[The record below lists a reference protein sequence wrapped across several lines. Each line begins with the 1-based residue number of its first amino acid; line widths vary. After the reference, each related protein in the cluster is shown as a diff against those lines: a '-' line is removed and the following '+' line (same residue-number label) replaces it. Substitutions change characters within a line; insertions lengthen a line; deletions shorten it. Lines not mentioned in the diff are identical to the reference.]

1 MLQSHETRHDSTRR
15 TPHPSFPQRWGNPV
29 SAVLNGKLEPAALVI
44 FGASG
49 DLTKR
54 KLLPALYQL
63 LLDGHVP
70 EKFAIIGAARTS
82 MTREAYQ
89 GIAREAIEKAL
100 PNAPLEEATWQ
111 KFSDLLDYYT
121 VDFGNLENFKELRS
135 KLEAQGFH
143 NWLFYCS
150 LPPSV
155 FPTITA
161 QLGASGLSHEETG
174 WTRIIVEKPFG
185 TSLETAQSLNRAMH
199 EVFQESQIY
208 RIDHFLGKETVQN
221 ILSLRFANTIFEP
234 LWNRNYV
241 DHVQITVA
249 EDLGMEGRGGFY
261 EEAGILRDM
270 IQNHIMQLLCLV
282 AMEPPVGPWKGG
294 FHPLE
299 AGALRDEKAKV
310 IRALQPISRE
320 YCATCAIL
328 AQYTPGT
335 IKGESVPGYV
345 EEDKVAPDSRTPT
358 YAALKVEIDNWR
370 WAGVPFLLRSGKRL
384 PVKNTEITI
393 VFKRPPLNL
402 FPQPSQPNMLRIN
415 IQPDEGVTLS
425 FDAKTPGLTAD
436 LRPVEMDFNYRDF
449 GSTGPSA
456 YERLI
461 LDAMLGDVSLFPRED
476 EVEASWAWI
485 EPLLEAELPMRHY
498 PAGSWGP
505 DEAETLLAQGQK
517 WRELPS

>member
-1 MLQSHETRHDSTRR
+1 MY
-15 TPHPSFPQRWGNPV
+15 PMP
-29 SAVLNGKLEPAALVI
+29 LEEAAIVI

-63 LLDGHVP
+63 VLDGHAP
-70 EKFAIIGAARTS
+70 KRFAIIGAARTA
-82 MTREAYQ
+82 MTKEQYQQIAKEAL
-89 GIAREAIEKAL
+89 EKAS
-100 PNAPLEEATWQ
+100 PNKPLEDAEWQ
-111 KFSDLLDYYT
+111 RFAAMVDYHT
-121 VDFGNLENFKELRS
+121 LDFGNADDFAALRD
-135 KLEAQGFH
+135 KLEGTGFH

-150 LPPSV
+150 VPPSV
-155 FPTITA
+155 FPTITQ
-161 QLGASGLSHEETG
+161 QLGATGLNDEDTG

-185 TSLETAQSLNRAMH
+185 TDLASARALNDAMH
-199 EVFQESQIY
+199 KVFKESQIY

-234 LWNRNYV
+234 LLNRNYV
-241 DHVQITVA
+241 DNVQITVA
-249 EDLGMEGRGGFY
+249 EDLGMEGRGAFY

-270 IQNHIMQLLCLV
+270 IQNHIMQLLCLT
-282 AMEPPVGPWKGG
+282 AMEPPVGPWQGG

-310 IRALQPISRE
+310 IRALKPISEE
-320 YCATCAIL
+320 YCPRCVVL
-328 AQYTPGT
+328 GQYTAGT
-335 IKGESVPGYV
+335 VKGEAAPGYL
-345 EEDKVAPDSRTPT
+345 EEDKVSPTSSTPT
-358 YAALKVEIDNWR
+358 FAALRVEIDNWR

-393 VFKRPPLNL
+393 TFKRPPLNL
-402 FPQPSQPNMLRIN
+402 FPQPSQPNMLHIN

-436 LRPVEMDFNYRDF
+436 LRRVEMDFNYRNF
-449 GSTGPSA
+449 GGSGPAA

-461 LDAMLGDVSLFPRED
+461 LDALHGDASLFPRED

-485 EPLLEAELPMRHY
+485 EPLLEAKLPMRHY
-498 PAGSWGP
+498 EAGTWGP
-505 DEAETLLAQGQK
+505 KEADELLRRGQT
-517 WRELPS
+517 WLELPG

>member
-1 MLQSHETRHDSTRR
+1 M
-15 TPHPSFPQRWGNPV
+15 
-29 SAVLNGKLEPAALVI
+29 NGAAPLEPAAIVI

-63 LLDGHVP
+63 VQDGHAP
-70 EKFAIIGAARTS
+70 ERFAIIGAARTE
-82 MTREAYQ
+82 MTKEQYQ
-89 GIAREAIEKAL
+89 QIAKESIEKAN
-100 PNAPLEEATWQ
+100 PNKPLDETAWGQ
-111 KFSDLLDYYT
+111 FAAMLDYHT
-121 VDFGNLENFKELRS
+121 LDFNNGEDFKNLRDR
-135 KLEAQGFH
+135 LEAMGFE

-150 LPPSV
+150 VPPSV
-155 FPTITA
+155 FPIITE
-161 QLGASGLSHEETG
+161 QLGANALNDEDGG

-185 TSLETAQSLNRAMH
+185 TSLATAQALNESMH
-199 EVFQESQIY
+199 KVFKESQIY

-221 ILSLRFANTIFEP
+221 ILSLRFANSIFEP
-234 LWNRNYV
+234 LLNRNYV
-241 DHVQITVA
+241 DNVQITVA
-249 EDLGMEGRGGFY
+249 EDLGMEGRGAFY

-270 IQNHIMQLLCLV
+270 IQNHIMQLLCLT
-282 AMEPPVGPWKGG
+282 AMEPPVGPWNGG

-310 IRALQPISRE
+310 IRALRPLSVDV
-320 YCATCAIL
+320 CSDCTVL
-328 AQYTPGT
+328 AQYTEGT
-335 IKGESVPGYV
+335 VKGEAAPGYLQ
-345 EEDKVAPDSRTPT
+345 EEKVASDSKTPT
-358 YAALKVEIDNWR
+358 YAAIRVEIDNWR

-393 VFKRPPLNL
+393 TFKRPPLNL

-415 IQPDEGVTLS
+415 IQPDEGVTLT

-449 GSTGPSA
+449 GGNGPSA

-461 LDAMLGDVSLFPRED
+461 LDAMHGDASLFPRED

-485 EPLLEAELPMRHY
+485 EPLLEVQLPMRHY
-498 PAGSWGP
+498 AAGTWGP
-505 DEAETLLAQGQK
+505 AEADELLTRDQH
-517 WRELPS
+517 WRELPVS